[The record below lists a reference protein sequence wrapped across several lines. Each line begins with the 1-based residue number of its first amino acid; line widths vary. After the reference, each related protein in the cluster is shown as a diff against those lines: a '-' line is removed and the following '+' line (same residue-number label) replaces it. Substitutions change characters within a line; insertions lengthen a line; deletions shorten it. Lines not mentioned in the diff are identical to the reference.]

1 MDIVKDK
8 AAVKMKRSEQLD
20 YDVAVEDL
28 VDLLGA
34 VIDGFKL
41 FPPEATVETKER
53 IFDDAVACVKSDR
66 E

>member
-1 MDIVKDK
+1 
-8 AAVKMKRSEQLD
+8 MKRSEQLD

-41 FPPEATVETKER
+41 FPPNADVDTKER
-53 IFDDAVACVKSDR
+53 IFDDAVACLKSDR
-66 E
+66 EV